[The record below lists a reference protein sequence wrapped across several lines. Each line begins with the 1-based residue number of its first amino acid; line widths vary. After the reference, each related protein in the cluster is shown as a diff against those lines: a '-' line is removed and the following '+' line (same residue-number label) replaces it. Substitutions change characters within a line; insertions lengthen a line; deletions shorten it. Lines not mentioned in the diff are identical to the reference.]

1 MIRTPPSNMRS
12 QNLVHV
18 SMKNEES
25 NFSCANGSNCQ
36 RFRVKVSKKRTT
48 LSLCPHEHVVMLV
61 SGKNIPNAA
70 AENSEDDDDN
80 DDEKA
85 LSEAKE
91 WLENSAK
98 YLFDRYRVN
107 FSDSNVRRL
116 EEKVMEKNKSG
127 GWSKLYQV

>member
-1 MIRTPPSNMRS
+1 M
-12 QNLVHV
+12 VHV

-25 NFSCANGSNCQ
+25 DFECANGKNCQ
-36 RFRVKVSKKRTT
+36 RFRVTVSKKQKT
-48 LSLCPHEHVVMLV
+48 LSLCPHEHIVMLV
-61 SGKNIPNAA
+61 SGKNIPNAVT
-70 AENSEDDDDN
+70 ENSEDDDDN
-80 DDEKA
+80 DDEKV
-85 LSEAKE
+85 LGEETK

-98 YLFDRYRVN
+98 YLFDNYRVN

>member
-1 MIRTPPSNMRS
+1 MRS

-48 LSLCPHEHVVMLV
+48 LSLCPHEHIVMLV
-61 SGKNIPNAA
+61 SGKNNDAA
-70 AENSEDDDDN
+70 KNSEDED
-80 DDEKA
+80 DDEKV
-85 LSEAKE
+85 LSEEKE